1 MALRFVLVTPPWNT
15 ERMFSPGESSSGR
28 LGSHRLG
35 GPVLFKDIWPALREE
50 LHEAYLA
57 NGGASFF
64 DPVLAGPERPGAETA
79 SPSLS
84 KAA

>member
-1 MALRFVLVTPPWNT
+1 MPLRFVLVTPPWNT
-15 ERMFSPGESSSGR
+15 AHMFPYGEPSFGR
-28 LGSHRLG
+28 LGSRRLG

-57 NGGASFF
+57 NGGASFLV
-64 DPVLAGPERPGAETA
+64 PVLAGPERPGAETA
-79 SPSLS
+79 STSFS